1 MVGSLDVAKPD
12 MAQNANEVKNPINNE
27 SVPIEAPRI
36 EPSKK
41 ENVPSTNHQTE
52 GSEMKS
58 KSDSNV
64 PIDMPSSYLMP
75 SAETKD
81 IHPEIISQGKQ
92 SPNTT
97 GETIHEPLPAP
108 SSAMESKPDT
118 NVPIDM
124 TSSYTMPSADTKDVH
139 PEIQTKEKESSGT
152 TEETVHKP
160 LSAPG
165 PAMEP
170 KPDSN
175 VPIDMT
181 SSYPMPSA
189 DTKDIHPEIQTQ
201 EKESSDTTR
210 ETIHEPL
217 PAPGHAM
224 EPKPDEPLPAPGP
237 AMEPKPDEPLPAPGP
252 AMEPKPDTNVPIGM
266 TSSYTMPSADT
277 KDIHPEIQSQ
287 ENKSPD
293 TITETIHEPSPDPQ
307 API

>member
-97 GETIHEPLPAP
+97 GETIHEPLPSP
-108 SSAMESKPDT
+108 GSVMESKPDT

-124 TSSYTMPSADTKDVH
+124 TSSYTMPSADTKDIH
-139 PEIQTKEKESSGT
+139 PEIQTQEKESSDT
-152 TEETVHKP
+152 TGEKVHEP
-160 LSAPG
+160 LPAPG

-170 KPDSN
+170 KPDDPLPASGPVMEPKPDTN

-189 DTKDIHPEIQTQ
+189 DTKDIPPEIQSQ
-201 EKESSDTTR
+201 ENKSPDTIT

-237 AMEPKPDEPLPAPGP
+237 
-252 AMEPKPDTNVPIGM
+252 
-266 TSSYTMPSADT
+266 
-277 KDIHPEIQSQ
+277 
-287 ENKSPD
+287 
-293 TITETIHEPSPDPQ
+293 
-307 API
+307 

>member
-36 EPSKK
+36 GPSKK

-81 IHPEIISQGKQ
+81 IHPEIISQEKE

-97 GETIHEPLPAP
+97 GETIHGPLPAP
-108 SSAMESKPDT
+108 GSAMESKPDT
-118 NVPIDM
+118 KVPIDM

-170 KPDSN
+170 KPD
-175 VPIDMT
+175 
-181 SSYPMPSA
+181 
-189 DTKDIHPEIQTQ
+189 
-201 EKESSDTTR
+201 
-210 ETIHEPL
+210 
-217 PAPGHAM
+217 
-224 EPKPDEPLPAPGP
+224 EPLPAPGP
-237 AMEPKPDEPLPAPGP
+237 AMEPKS
-252 AMEPKPDTNVPIGM
+252 DTSVPIGM

-293 TITETIHEPSPDPQ
+293 TITEMIHEPLPDPQ